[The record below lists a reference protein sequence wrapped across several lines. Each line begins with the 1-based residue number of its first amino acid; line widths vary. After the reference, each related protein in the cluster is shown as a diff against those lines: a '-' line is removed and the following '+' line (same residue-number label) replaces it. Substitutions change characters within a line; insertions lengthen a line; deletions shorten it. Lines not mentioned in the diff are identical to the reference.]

1 MGILILNLLWSVT
14 HSWNYVPIK
23 KKTMKHPKNP
33 ARIRRNISTGRVGE
47 RERERRGPYWQRTL
61 QSSELDSTIRKI
73 RLILGLL
80 SNSQQSQPSREVTIR
95 SIQTIQY
102 SIILSFFLYLSFFL
116 AHGGSP
122 NTFGLSLLVP
132 FFLSNCTL
140 PSLSPSYTSIQ
151 QLLHFLVIN
160 KKIIH

>member
-1 MGILILNLLWSVT
+1 MIRDPFLKLCTNKKKKQWNILRTLLGSEGILAQGGW
-14 HSWNYVPIK
+14 
-23 KKTMKHPKNP
+23 
-33 ARIRRNISTGRVGE
+33 E

-122 NTFGLSLLVP
+122 NTFGLPLLVP